1 VLGGKGQRGGAAARV
16 ADEMEAVEAVTVGLA
31 QDPLDF
37 RVETEVR
44 RGLIPGVNLEIV
56 YGPLTR
62 SPSI

>member
-16 ADEMEAVEAVTVGLA
+16 ADEMEAVEAVSVGLA

-44 RGLIPGVNLEIV
+44 RGLISGVNLEIL
-56 YGPLTR
+56 YGPIDAP
-62 SPSI
+62 PSI